1 MNRKVKL
8 WTGFNSLIQ
17 TLRCKALGV
26 IEKGGRLQKYTSSFL
41 TAGELPADSSLL
53 EQGEEGSF
61 IKNDLAYLDEKWRHR
76 DPLDVENGSGLVRYE
91 KTI

>member
-61 IKNDLAYLDEKWRHR
+61 IKNDLAYLDEK
-76 DPLDVENGSGLVRYE
+76 
-91 KTI
+91 